1 MVENQQIQ
9 ATLPFSLFDK
19 ENSNSEFSKN
29 ALIVFKSKENYSI
42 KVKQFEFNQSTLAKK
57 ELLQVKD
64 TEVGKSLNLE
74 TSIPVFSLLSVLLLI
89 IFRNRFF
96 TSFQKYFLSVKNNY
110 EIDFNL
116 QKIGASPVILALAVI
131 FFSALDL
138 SDMFFKNFGI
148 TINTKIEAIKIV
160 LIFLSV
166 PIISSIL
173 LIIVLNLSLKLFP
186 IIFSDLKSLFILSLI
201 GLSYNFLVFG
211 SNIENEIS
219 FKTFF
224 LILCGLFLVFRS
236 FLMFKIFQKSYRFKF
251 PITVFYI
258 CTLNLQT
265 FLFVTWGASKELF
278 RLL

>member
-19 ENSNSEFSKN
+19 KNSNSEFSKN
-29 ALIVFKSKENYSI
+29 ALIVFKNKENYSI

-57 ELLQVKD
+57 ELIQVKD
-64 TEVGKSLNLE
+64 TEVGKNLNLE

-160 LIFLSV
+160 F
-166 PIISSIL
+166 
-173 LIIVLNLSLKLFP
+173 N
-186 IIFSDLKSLFILSLI
+186 
-201 GLSYNFLVFG
+201 Y
-211 SNIENEIS
+211 
-219 FKTFF
+219 FF
-224 LILCGLFLVFRS
+224 R
-236 FLMFKIFQKSYRFKF
+236 FKISLHTFSYWA
-251 PITVFYI
+251 
-258 CTLNLQT
+258 
-265 FLFVTWGASKELF
+265 FL
-278 RLL
+278 

>member
-19 ENSNSEFSKN
+19 ENSSSEFSKN

-57 ELLQVKD
+57 ELVQVKD
-64 TEVGKSLNLE
+64 AEVGKKLNLE

-148 TINTKIEAIKIV
+148 TINTKIEAIKVV

-186 IIFSDLKSLFILSLI
+186 IIFSDL
-201 GLSYNFLVFG
+201 
-211 SNIENEIS
+211 NIPD
-219 FKTFF
+219 
-224 LILCGLFLVFRS
+224 FR
-236 FLMFKIFQKSYRFKF
+236 
-251 PITVFYI
+251 V
-258 CTLNLQT
+258 
-265 FLFVTWGASKELF
+265 FVT
-278 RLL
+278 